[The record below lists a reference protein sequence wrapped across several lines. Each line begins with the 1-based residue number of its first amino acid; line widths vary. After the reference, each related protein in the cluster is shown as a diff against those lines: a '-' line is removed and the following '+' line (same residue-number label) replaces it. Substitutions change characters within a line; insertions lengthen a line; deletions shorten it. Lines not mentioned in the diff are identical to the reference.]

1 MLFIVSFSFC
11 HALLLLEL
19 VGIGASDKPIM
30 HPMTNKFQN
39 VGFLST
45 LVQKHF
51 LGSRLCAHLVDM
63 DWMDFP
69 RLQLEWNCVILT
81 KKEGGLVLCNSQP
94 SITHFPPIV
103 SWKELECM
111 TIVACSA
118 QKNKRQAGLLWVLP
132 PRSFTN
138 GATDQPRTNN
148 YLSTGPPSQDASC

>member
-1 MLFIVSFSFC
+1 MKKTKTL
-11 HALLLLEL
+11 
-19 VGIGASDKPIM
+19 
-30 HPMTNKFQN
+30 MTNKFQN
-39 VGFLST
+39 VDILST

-69 RLQLEWNCVILT
+69 RLHLEWNCLILT

-118 QKNKRQAGLLWVLP
+118 QKNKRQAGLLWAGVYHHGLL
-132 PRSFTN
+132 RHQQGTLR
-138 GATDQPRTNN
+138 PRTNN
-148 YLSTGPPSQDASC
+148 YLNSAPPSQDASCYLDQCLE

>member
-19 VGIGASDKPIM
+19 VGIGASAKPIM
-30 HPMTNKFQN
+30 HPN
-39 VGFLST
+39 
-45 LVQKHF
+45 
-51 LGSRLCAHLVDM
+51 SRMWAFWALWCKNTFFVSWLCAHLVDM

-94 SITHFPPIV
+94 SITHFPPMV